1 MRLSPSRGRTMRLFL
16 WISGIAL
23 ALFSLM
29 HVFITFEHWRQV
41 GPHRESVIVP
51 ASFSLVAAA
60 LALVAFRR
68 VLREGAST

>member
-1 MRLSPSRGRTMRLFL
+1 MKVVL

-41 GPHRESVIVP
+41 GPHRESVVVP
-51 ASFSLVAAA
+51 ALFSLVAAG
-60 LALVAFRR
+60 LALIAFRR
-68 VLREGAST
+68 ALRSSLSA